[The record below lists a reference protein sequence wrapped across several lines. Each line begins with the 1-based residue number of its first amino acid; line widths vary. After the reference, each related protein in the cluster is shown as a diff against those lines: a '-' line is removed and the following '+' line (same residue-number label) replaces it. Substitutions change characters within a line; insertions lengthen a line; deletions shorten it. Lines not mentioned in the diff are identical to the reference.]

1 MAFNSCH
8 PGLKKSQH
16 QHLVY
21 RPVLQITLNSVGF
34 CHKAYLFVSNILYPN
49 TMAQYFVYLYNQ

>member
-8 PGLKKSQH
+8 PGLKKSLH
-16 QHLVY
+16 HYLIY
-21 RPVLQITLNSVGF
+21 RPVLQITLHRVGL
-34 CHKAYLFVSNILYPN
+34 CHKTYLFVSNILYPN